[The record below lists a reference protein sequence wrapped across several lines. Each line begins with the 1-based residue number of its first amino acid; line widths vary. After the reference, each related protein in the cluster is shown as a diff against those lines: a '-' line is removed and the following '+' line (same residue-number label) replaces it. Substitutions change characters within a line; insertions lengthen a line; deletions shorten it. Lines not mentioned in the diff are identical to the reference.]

1 MPSHT
6 LAERLK
12 NVEGARQTR
21 TAREL
26 ARLEAEGKP
35 APAAKVPL
43 TTKKPPV
50 EKRGTGTP
58 SFDLSGTIAKI
69 KAQIARL
76 QGRDPDKEAT
86 LLARIAALKANVGK

>member
-12 NVEGARQTR
+12 NIEGARQTR
-21 TAREL
+21 TEREL

-43 TTKKPPV
+43 TTKPPV

-58 SFDLSGTIAKI
+58 SFDLAGAIAKI
-69 KAQIARL
+69 KAQIVRL